1 MGIVKLGMS
10 AVLLSMTVAGTA
22 MASEYTAADNSKE
35 SKLCVAAATN
45 NKMQMHRKI
54 ADFTPTI
61 MTSKNYKLVA
71 NKLYCN
77 GVNISEFAKLAGNF
91 VVADKLASYRDNFV
105 EIRDLADRRN
115 GTVHIGSK

>member
-10 AVLLSMTVAGTA
+10 TVILSLSLAGIA
-22 MASEYTAADNSKE
+22 NASEYSAADNSKE

-45 NKMQMHRKI
+45 NKMQMHRKV

-61 MTSKNYKLVA
+61 MTSKNYRLVA
-71 NKLYCN
+71 NNLYCN
-77 GVNISEFAKLAGNF
+77 GVNISDFAKSAGNF
-91 VVADKLASYRDNFV
+91 VVADKLASYRENFV
-105 EIRDLADRRN
+105 EIKDLAKRRN